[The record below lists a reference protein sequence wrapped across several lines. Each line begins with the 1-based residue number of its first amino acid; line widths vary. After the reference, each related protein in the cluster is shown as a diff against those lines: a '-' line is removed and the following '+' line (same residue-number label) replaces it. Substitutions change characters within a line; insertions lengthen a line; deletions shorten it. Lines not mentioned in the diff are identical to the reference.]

1 MIFQIKIIT
10 TVPVP
15 ISVSIIRKM
24 SVVFIFGYISPVLN
38 IFLNIHVRAKNDF
51 SNKNYYHDILILFFS
66 IFELG
71 KLYQSIEYVIL

>member
-24 SVVFIFGYISPVLN
+24 RVDFRRWIYFTRFEH
-38 IFLNIHVRAKNDF
+38 FLNIHVRAKNDF
-51 SNKNYYHDILILFFS
+51 SNEDYFNSTDIGTYYS
-66 IFELG
+66 
-71 KLYQSIEYVIL
+71 

>member
-10 TVPVP
+10 TVR

-24 SVVFIFGYISPVLN
+24 SVVLIDGYISSVLN

-51 SNKNYYHDILILFFS
+51 SNKIIS
-66 IFELG
+66 TVRISVPIIRKMSVIFRR
-71 KLYQSIEYVIL
+71 